1 MIRDHRMRSPNPHAF
16 AILLALA
23 VSLGT
28 ASRPAPAQ
36 EKQAPAKPI
45 QSETAGLGPFF
56 AFDNGTGRGSVSLE
70 DQAKLLAEL
79 GYAGIGYTGCD
90 QIPEM
95 LQALDKYN
103 LRMFSIYVGAQLGD
117 KVDEKGPSYDPGLP
131 AAIQALK
138 GRDTLIWL
146 TVQGQRDDQDQQA
159 VKIVQDVADLAQA
172 AGLRVALYPHV
183 GFYVSST
190 DDALRLVRKA
200 DRKNLGVSFNLCHT
214 LQLGQ
219 EARIPEILQAARPH
233 LFAVSINGAEHEG
246 GWDRLIQTLDRGAFD
261 NFALLSLLKKLEYR
275 GPVGLQC
282 YNVPGDIRE
291 NLTRSMN
298 AWKKLTDRLQSPS
311 K

>member
-1 MIRDHRMRSPNPHAF
+1 MRSPNPRAS
-16 AILLALA
+16 AILIVLA
-23 VSLGT
+23 VLFFG
-28 ASRPAPAQ
+28 AVLIGAADRPAPAQ
-36 EKQAPAKPI
+36 EKPAPEKPA
-45 QSETAGLGPFF
+45 QTETAGPGPFF
-56 AFDNGTGRGSVSLE
+56 AFDNGTGRGTVPFE
-70 DQAKLLAEL
+70 EQAKLLADL

-90 QIPEM
+90 QIPDM
-95 LQALDKYN
+95 LQALDKYG
-103 LRMFSIYVGAQLGD
+103 LQMFSIYVAA
-117 KVDEKGPSYDPGLP
+117 KVGEKGPSFDPGLP

-146 TVQGQRDDQDQQA
+146 TVQGQIDDQDQQA
-159 VKIVQDVADLAQA
+159 VKAVQEVADLAQA

-190 DDALRLVRKA
+190 EDALRLVHKA

-233 LFAVSINGAEHEG
+233 LFVVSINGADHEG
-246 GWDRLIQTLDRGAFD
+246 GWDRLIQTLDRGAYD
-261 NFALLSLLKKLEYR
+261 NFALLSLLEKLEYR

-282 YNVPGDIRE
+282 YNVQGDIRD
-291 NLTRSMN
+291 NLTRSMS
-298 AWKKLTDRLQSPS
+298 AWKQLTGRLHPQS

>member
-1 MIRDHRMRSPNPHAF
+1 MRSRNPHAS

-23 VSLGT
+23 LSSGMT
-28 ASRPAPAQ
+28 AGPAAAQ
-36 EKQAPAKPI
+36 EKQLSEKAKQPAA
-45 QSETAGLGPFF
+45 AGLGPFF
-56 AFDNGTGRGSVSLE
+56 AFDNGTGRGSVPLE
-70 DQAKLLAEL
+70 EQAKLLAEL
-79 GYAGIGYTGCD
+79 GYAGIGYTGCE
-90 QIPEM
+90 QISEM

-103 LRMFSIYVGAQLGD
+103 LRMFSIYVGAQVG
-117 KVDEKGPSYDPGLP
+117 EQGPSFDPGLP

-138 GRDTLIWL
+138 GRDTLLWL
-146 TVQGQRDDQDQQA
+146 TVQGQMDDQDQQA

-190 DDALRLVRKA
+190 EDALRLVHKA

-219 EARIPEILQAARPH
+219 EARIPDILQAALPH
-233 LFAVSINGAEHEG
+233 LFVVSINGAEHEG
-246 GWDRLIQTLDRGAFD
+246 GWDRLIQTLDRGAYD
-261 NFALLSLLKKLEYR
+261 NFSLLSLLRKLGYH

-298 AWKKLTDRLQSPS
+298 AWKQLTERLQAAQ

>member
-1 MIRDHRMRSPNPHAF
+1 MIRDRRMRSLNPRAS
-16 AILLALA
+16 AILLALTLSIGMA
-23 VSLGT
+23 ARS
-28 ASRPAPAQ
+28 APAQ
-36 EKQAPAKPI
+36 EKPTAEKPTPPAV
-45 QSETAGLGPFF
+45 AGPGPFF
-56 AFDNGTGRGSVSLE
+56 AFDNGTGRGSVPLE
-70 DQAKLLAEL
+70 EQAKLLAEL

-103 LRMFSIYVGAQLGD
+103 LRMFSIYVGANVGEQ
-117 KVDEKGPSYDPGLP
+117 GPSYDPGLP

-159 VKIVQDVADLAQA
+159 VKVVQDVADLAQA

-190 DDALRLVRKA
+190 DGALRLVLKA

-233 LFAVSINGAEHEG
+233 LFVVSINGAEHEG
-246 GWDRLIQTLDRGAFD
+246 GWDRLIQTLDRGAYD
-261 NFALLSLLKKLEYR
+261 NFALLSLLQKLEYH

-291 NLTRSMN
+291 NLTRSMS
-298 AWKKLTDRLQSPS
+298 AWKQLTDRLQSPS